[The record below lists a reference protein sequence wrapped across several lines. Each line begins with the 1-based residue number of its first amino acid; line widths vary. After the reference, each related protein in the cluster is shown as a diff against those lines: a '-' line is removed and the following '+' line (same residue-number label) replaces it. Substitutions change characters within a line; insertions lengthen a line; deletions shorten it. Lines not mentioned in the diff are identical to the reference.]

1 MHDGCSIESFYER
14 ILFSTNDEI
23 IKCNQMHWIEYMI
36 NKNAKNDEI
45 IDLFYA
51 IAVCSDEV
59 RRKALK
65 LFLQRNQDIEMF
77 KKLSLFRNSLSVTG
91 SFVPALERRIKFLES
106 LYPLVSGMNYLE
118 HKVFIQNQI
127 ESLKK
132 EIKGEKIDDLLK
144 DKLI

>member
-1 MHDGCSIESFYER
+1 
-14 ILFSTNDEI
+14 
-23 IKCNQMHWIEYMI
+23 
-36 NKNAKNDEI
+36 
-45 IDLFYA
+45 
-51 IAVCSDEV
+51 
-59 RRKALK
+59 
-65 LFLQRNQDIEMF
+65 MF

-127 ESLKK
+127 ESLNK
-132 EIKGEKIDDLLK
+132 EIKSEKVNELLK

>member
-1 MHDGCSIESFYER
+1 
-14 ILFSTNDEI
+14 
-23 IKCNQMHWIEYMI
+23 
-36 NKNAKNDEI
+36 
-45 IDLFYA
+45 
-51 IAVCSDEV
+51 
-59 RRKALK
+59 
-65 LFLQRNQDIEMF
+65 MF
-77 KKLSLFRNSLSVTG
+77 KKLSLFRNSLSFTG
-91 SFVPALERRIKFLES
+91 SFVPVLEKRIKFLES